1 MTSLPLVAPLF
12 PAGKEPLPPGITEE
26 DRAQFLQAKK
36 YQTWMSSGME
46 SCAAKT
52 VIAGI
57 GGKYTYRPA
66 LITMVYTNSGYYP
79 FSP

>member
-12 PAGKEPLPPGITEE
+12 PAGKEPLPPGLTEE
-26 DRAQFLQAKK
+26 DRAQVLQAKK
-36 YQTWMSSGME
+36 YQAWMSYGME

-57 GGKYTYRPA
+57 GGKSYTRHSVRVR
-66 LITMVYTNSGYYP
+66 MVWANAGL
-79 FSP
+79 